1 MFNPLHAG
9 SGAVVFANVF
19 DAGSARI
26 VAGLGFE
33 IVATSSGGF
42 AATDLPPSADLEHG
56 FGDASEAVAETKR
69 GTAQAGLVRCTIE
82 DAAKDKDQPIYPF
95 DAALERISAGVEA
108 TRSPNFDF
116 KLMGQCKNF
125 LRGKPV

>member
-1 MFNPLHAG
+1 MHDG
-9 SGAVVFANVF
+9 SGAVIVATVF
-19 DAGSARI
+19 DASSARI
-26 VAGLGFE
+26 IAGLGFE

-42 AATDLPPSADLEHG
+42 AATNLPPSADLEHS

-108 TRSPNFDF
+108 TRSLDFDF
-116 KLMGQCKNF
+116 KLMGRCENF